1 MNKYQ
6 EMYAEKLVS
15 AGEAVQIVESGDDIW
30 FPVGGGEPQ
39 LLPKALLERRQE
51 LHGVNINQILPIK
64 PTYFKQEYAE
74 NIRHNSWFCSGAS
87 RLAINEGWGD
97 FIPNYFHEVPKL
109 LTMYRKANVA
119 MATVSP
125 MDKHGYFSLSIGV
138 DYIKAA
144 IAKAEKVVL
153 EVNPHAPRTL
163 GNGFVHISQ
172 ATYVVECHDPLPA
185 LSIPPV
191 TEVEQAI
198 GNYVAELIE
207 DGSTLQIGFGGIP
220 NAVTKAL
227 MNKKDLGIYTEMVTD
242 GMVDLLECG
251 AVNNRKKS
259 YYPGKILGTFALGTR
274 RLYDFLDDNPLVEM
288 HPVSYTNDPY
298 NISKNDNMIA
308 INASIE
314 IDLTGQACSESM
326 GTKQW
331 SGTGGQADFFRGVNM
346 SAGGKGFVTL
356 AATAKS
362 GTISRI
368 VPKLTPGAVVTTSR
382 NDVDYVV
389 TEHGVAKLRGKT
401 VRERAAA
408 LINIA
413 HPKFRSELK
422 EAAKE
427 LCLM

>member
-1 MNKYQ
+1 MNRYR
-6 EMYAEKLVS
+6 EMYAQKLVS
-15 AGEAVQIVESGDDIW
+15 PEEAVKVIGSGDDIW

-39 LLPKALLERRQE
+39 LLPKALLERRME
-51 LHGVNINQILPIK
+51 LYGVNINQILPIK
-64 PTYFKQEYAE
+64 PTYFKQEYSE

-87 RLAINEGWGD
+87 RAAVNEGWGE
-97 FIPNYFHEVPKL
+97 FIPNYFHEIPKL
-109 LTMYRKANVA
+109 LTLYRKANVA

-125 MDKHGYFSLSIGV
+125 MDRHGYFSLSIGV

-144 IAKAEKVVL
+144 IAKADKVIL
-153 EVNPHAPRTL
+153 EVNPNAPRTL

-172 ATYVVECHDPLPA
+172 VTHVVECNDSLPA
-185 LSIPPV
+185 LTIPPI

-198 GNYVAELIE
+198 GGYVAELIE

-227 MNKKDLGIYTEMVTD
+227 VRKNGLGIYTEMVTD

-251 AVNNRKKS
+251 AVTNHNKTFH
-259 YYPGKILGTFALGTR
+259 PGKIIGTFALGTK

-298 NISKNDNMIA
+298 NIAKNDKMIA

-314 IDLTGQACSESM
+314 VDLTGQACSESI
-326 GTKQW
+326 GNKQW
-331 SGTGGQADFFRGVNM
+331 SGTGGQADFFRGANI

-356 AATAKS
+356 AATAK
-362 GTISRI
+362 GGKVSRI
-368 VPKLTPGAVVTTSR
+368 VPRLTPGAVVTTSR
-382 NDVDYVV
+382 NDTDYVV
-389 TEHGVAKLRGKT
+389 TEFGVAKLRGKT

-408 LINIA
+408 LIAIA
-413 HPKFRSELK
+413 HPDFRAELT
-422 EAAKE
+422 EAAKAA
-427 LCLM
+427 CLI

>member
-1 MNKYQ
+1 
-6 EMYAEKLVS
+6 MYAQKLVS
-15 AGEAVQIVESGDDIW
+15 PEDAVKIIESGDDIW

-39 LLPKALLERRQE
+39 LLPKALLARRQE

-64 PTYFKQEYAE
+64 PTYFVQEYSE

-87 RLAINEGWGD
+87 RSAINEGWGE

-109 LTMYRKANVA
+109 LTFYRKANVA

-125 MDKHGYFSLSIGV
+125 MDKHGYFSLSIGI

-144 IAKAEKVVL
+144 INKADKVIL

-172 ATYVVECHDPLPA
+172 VTHVVECNDPIPTLA
-185 LSIPPV
+185 IPPI

-198 GNYVAELIE
+198 GGYVAELIE
-207 DGSTLQIGFGGIP
+207 DGSTVQIGFGGIP

-227 MNKKDLGIYTEMVTD
+227 MNKKGLGIYTEMVTD
-242 GMVDLLECG
+242 GMVDLLENDVVTN
-251 AVNNRKKS
+251 ANKTFH
-259 YYPGKILGTFALGTR
+259 PGKIIGTFALGTK

-298 NISKNDNMIA
+298 NIAKNNKMIA

-314 IDLTGQACSESM
+314 VDLTGQACSESI

-331 SGTGGQADFFRGVNM
+331 SGTGGQADFFRGANM
-346 SAGGKGFVTL
+346 SDGGKGFVTL

-362 GTISRI
+362 GTVSRI
-368 VPKLTPGAVVTTSR
+368 VPQLTPGAVVTTSR

-389 TEHGVAKLRGKT
+389 TEFGAAKLRGKT
-401 VRERAAA
+401 IRERAAA
-408 LINIA
+408 LIAIA
-413 HPKFRSELK
+413 HPDFRPALK
-422 EAAKE
+422 EAAKASY
-427 LCLM
+427 LM

>member
-1 MNKYQ
+1 
-6 EMYAEKLVS
+6 
-15 AGEAVQIVESGDDIW
+15 
-30 FPVGGGEPQ
+30 
-39 LLPKALLERRQE
+39 
-51 LHGVNINQILPIK
+51 
-64 PTYFKQEYAE
+64 
-74 NIRHNSWFCSGAS
+74 
-87 RLAINEGWGD
+87 
-97 FIPNYFHEVPKL
+97 
-109 LTMYRKANVA
+109 
-119 MATVSP
+119 
-125 MDKHGYFSLSIGV
+125 
-138 DYIKAA
+138 
-144 IAKAEKVVL
+144 
-153 EVNPHAPRTL
+153 L

-185 LSIPPV
+185 LSITPV